1 MTENTSQLIE
11 LKLKTIQYHSGD
23 NLDYLQKNIAR
34 DACYTSHNS
43 VAYKKKQI
51 ADACA
56 DFESAISED
65 RSMRAEALCTRIE
78 KMQEE
83 LEHLDERHEADLAVY
98 MIIHDGDEWTPE
110 RRQRKVSADLAKK
123 VANIKKMVA

>member
-43 VAYKKKQI
+43 VAYKRNKSQTPVQTSSQRSVRI
-51 ADACA
+51 A
-56 DFESAISED
+56 
-65 RSMRAEALCTRIE
+65 
-78 KMQEE
+78 Q
-83 LEHLDERHEADLAVY
+83 
-98 MIIHDGDEWTPE
+98 
-110 RRQRKVSADLAKK
+110 
-123 VANIKKMVA
+123 